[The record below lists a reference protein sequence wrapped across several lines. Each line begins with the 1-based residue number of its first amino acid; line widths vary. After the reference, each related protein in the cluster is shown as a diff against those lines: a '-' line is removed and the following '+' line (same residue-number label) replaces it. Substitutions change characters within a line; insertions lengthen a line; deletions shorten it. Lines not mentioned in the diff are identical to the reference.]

1 MHPFDRRLP
10 YSEGEATA
18 SQQIEL
24 PPLRDMFPEIN
35 MHLAIREVAD
45 HMSQAQQAHEPQEPR
60 ERGSFSYYITSP
72 TTERGMTQDEDEE
85 GSPRS
90 HVPRIYRGP
99 RHRVPRSRQLS
110 PSSRDSER
118 WSAPARAFSVSTR
131 SIPPPIEMK
140 IPSPGPRVALPILT
154 HPQVALPSLTSE
166 IKFEDEPPSRPRE
179 LSRAYSYDFAMHHG
193 TPSPIRP
200 LERTSFS
207 SSVFSTP
214 HYHDAAHFENQEP
227 ITPAREARS
236 RKRRGN
242 LPRDT
247 TDKLRAW
254 FDDHLSHP
262 YPTED
267 EKQEFIRR
275 TGLQMNQIS
284 NWFINARR
292 RYLPLIKKK
301 MAEKAAAE
309 AKAASEALQNGQA
322 ISSESN
328 FAASPAISD
337 GTAFSATSDGTIYS
351 AASDGTIFSDI
362 VKHEA

>member
-1 MHPFDRRLP
+1 MHHFDRHLP
-10 YSEGEATA
+10 YSEGQATA

-24 PPLRDMFPEIN
+24 PPIRDMIPEIN
-35 MHLAIREVAD
+35 MHLAVREVAD
-45 HMSQAQQAHEPQEPR
+45 PISQAHEPQER
-60 ERGSFSYYITSP
+60 HERGSFSYYVTSP
-72 TTERGMTQDEDEE
+72 TTGRGMTQDDAEE
-85 GSPRS
+85 ESPRS

-99 RHRVPRSRQLS
+99 RHRVPRSRPLS
-110 PSSRDSER
+110 PSER
-118 WSAPARAFSVSTR
+118 WSIPARAYSVTTG
-131 SIPPPIEMK
+131 SIPPPMEMQ

-154 HPQVALPSLTSE
+154 RPQIALPSLTSE
-166 IKFEDEPPSRPRE
+166 IKFEDEQPSRPRQ

-193 TPSPIRP
+193 PPSPIRS
-200 LERTSFS
+200 LERSSIS

-214 HYHDAAHFENQEP
+214 HYHDAAQFENQELAAP
-227 ITPAREARS
+227 TREART

-309 AKAASEALQNGQA
+309 AKAASEALQHGQA
-322 ISSESN
+322 IPSSESN

-337 GTAFSATSDGTIYS
+337 GTAFSATSDGTVYS
-351 AASDGTIFSDI
+351 AASDVTIYSDI
-362 VKHEA
+362 VKREA